1 MKANM
6 GVIDKSVRIAA
17 AVVIAILYFTHV
29 ISGTVAIILLIIAGI
44 FIVTSFI
51 SFCPMYY
58 PFGISTRKKVNQSP
72 KN

>member
-1 MKANM
+1 M

-58 PFGISTRKKVNQSP
+58 PFGISTRKKTNLSP
-72 KN
+72 KK